1 MPFVGKLTLTDIRI
15 GHKITFS
22 GVLSFLRFFFVV
34 KSGYVCE
41 SRKEPLKRKARHRDG
56 QPHKLGK
63 SLKVDARSFICTEI
77 SYEIIPHNSIR

>member
-41 SRKEPLKRKARHRDG
+41 SRKRAVKK
-56 QPHKLGK
+56 K
-63 SLKVDARSFICTEI
+63 SPS
-77 SYEIIPHNSIR
+77 